1 MEIKN
6 WKQSYGAP
14 KRTSRYGFHHFWVMS
29 YGNRVMSY
37 GNWWSKQ
44 PLSFFIFP
52 IHCVW
57 FSKYMCAL
65 TLFLLINEYRYNGQ
79 LWEVHPLWRKSGKHD
94 QACSRNPW
102 LHYHYG
108 SEEKKKRKKS
118 HIILPREMA
127 CKE

>member
-1 MEIKN
+1 M
-6 WKQSYGAP
+6 YD
-14 KRTSRYGFHHFWVMS
+14 
-29 YGNRVMSY
+29 
-37 GNWWSKQ
+37 
-44 PLSFFIFP
+44 FP
-52 IHCVW
+52 
-57 FSKYMCAL
+57 KYMCAL

-108 SEEKKKRKKS
+108 SGKKKKKKK

-127 CKE
+127 CKK